1 MKKSFLFVVMFF
13 VLIGVIFAQI
23 SEEVAVPYIQS
34 EGILAEC
41 NTDSLTWKEFSEAL
55 EKAFPGKNVSFES
68 SDEPVLRKDFIVA
81 LVDFLGLKDETT
93 KFADAYTW
101 SNDEAVIPEEVTG
114 YFTLAYQ
121 SSQQLLDH
129 RYGYLAAPMEPVTKL
144 EAARS
149 IYSAVFPPEQGGQ
162 VITAVT
168 ADPPGFNTL
177 FTSAGLTWTICN
189 IIGDGYLGTEEDG
202 FYIPRMIK
210 TIPSVENG
218 LIKLL
223 DNGGMSVTY
232 NLRKGIKWHDGE
244 EVTAHDA
251 KFQWEVMTSDAPV
264 SSNYFENLVSKVD
277 VHDDYSFTIYFDQLM
292 ADAKFGSSV
301 YSYYFGWF
309 QLPEHAYRDG
319 FEKAKETGQW
329 EEFSTSV
336 TRNPIMCGPYKFKEY
351 KEGQYVVL
359 EAFDDFYMGRPNI
372 DTVVFRIIP
381 DADSVFASTLNG
393 EIDVGRYTLDLKQ
406 SLQLRDQKSDIYN
419 VFLTPNVAYQCV
431 DLNFRDPE
439 DPSKPNELFADK
451 RVRQA
456 FLLGLNRDQINMIVY
471 KNEAEIVDTWIT
483 ELHMMREALK
493 DPRVVHYP
501 YDPAKAK
508 QLMEEAGWEMN
519 RQGYYEKNGKV
530 FEFDLIGGAGSTTTE
545 LLSQLIQGMLKGIGM
560 KVNIDLKPSL
570 VLWTEVM
577 PLGKF
582 DALLTGWGYGISDEA
597 SNYWGTSSIPS
608 EANGFGGTNYTGWS
622 NAENDKILEALTQT
636 LEADKKLALYKDH
649 FALWTDEL
657 PTIPLMA
664 DPTPHFA
671 KKFVRSFSS
680 TYDGGLGWSI
690 QNWYI
695 QK

>member
-1 MKKSFLFVVMFF
+1 MKKRMFF
-13 VLIGVIFAQI
+13 VVIIFVMLGTAFAQVSGEI
-23 SEEVAVPYIQS
+23 AVPFIQS
-34 EGILAEC
+34 EGIIAEC
-41 NTDSLTWKEFSEAL
+41 NDEALTWEEFSTAL
-55 EKAFPGKNVSFES
+55 EKAFPGESVSFES
-68 SDEPVLRKDFIVA
+68 SAEPVLRKDFIVS
-81 LVDFLGLKDETT
+81 LVDFLGLSAETET
-93 KFADAYTW
+93 FEDAYTW
-101 SNDEAVIPEEVTG
+101 SNDEYEIPEDCLG
-114 YFTLAYQ
+114 YFTLGYQ
-121 SSQQLLDH
+121 SNHQLLDH
-129 RYGYLAAPMEPVTKL
+129 RYGYLAAPFEPVTKL
-144 EAARS
+144 EAARA
-149 IYSAVFPPEQGGQ
+149 IYSAKFPPQQGGQ
-162 VITAVT
+162 VVTAVT
-168 ADPPGFNTL
+168 ADPPGFNTV
-177 FTSAGLTWTICN
+177 FTSSGLTWTLCN
-189 IIGDGYLGTEEDG
+189 IMGDGYLGTEENG

-210 TIPSVENG
+210 QIPTVENG
-218 LIKLL
+218 LIKML
-223 DNGGMSVTY
+223 DNGGMTVTY
-232 NLRKGIKWHDGE
+232 QLRKGIKWHDGV
-244 EVTAHDA
+244 EVTANDA

-264 SSNYFENLVSKVD
+264 TSNYFENLVSKVE

-301 YSYYFGWF
+301 YAYYFGWF
-309 QLPEHAYRDG
+309 QLPEHVYRAD

-329 EEFSTSV
+329 EEFSTEV
-336 TRNPIMCGPYKFKEY
+336 TRNPILCGPYKFKEY
-351 KEGQYVVL
+351 KEGQYVVF
-359 EAFDDFYMGRPNI
+359 EAFDDYYMGRPNI

-439 DPSKPNELFADK
+439 DTSKPNELFADK

-471 KNEAEIVDTWIT
+471 KNEAQIVDTWIT

-501 YDPAKAK
+501 YNPAKAR
-508 QLMEEAGWEMN
+508 QLMEEAGWQMN
-519 RQGYYEKNGKV
+519 KAGYFEKDGKV
-530 FEFDLIGGAGSTTTE
+530 FEFDLIGAAGSTSTE
-545 LLSQLIQGMLKGIGM
+545 LLTQLIQGMLKGIGM

-570 VLWTEVM
+570 VLWTEIM
-577 PLGKF
+577 PTGKF

-597 SNYWGTSSIPS
+597 ANYWGTNCIPS

-622 NAENDKILEALTQT
+622 NDENDAILEELTQT
-636 LEADKKLALYKDH
+636 LEADKKLTLYEDH

-671 KKFVRSFSS
+671 KKYIQSFSS
-680 TYDGGLGWSI
+680 TYDGGLGWTI